1 MGLGLRAAEMTTLWS
16 ILWQWGKTDKPY
28 ADSYAMMMLLAV
40 KVLTPL
46 GAQRMEQLTLSIK
59 GKRDTPR
66 EEVTFEPD
74 F

>member
-16 ILWQWGKTDKPY
+16 ILWQWRKTDKPY

-40 KVLTPL
+40 KVLTLL